1 MSYFLSFGKWI
12 LNVVDMTHNLKMAKR
27 FEGHGYVERL
37 KVEETVLVREMA
49 NNLVLPRNKY
59 SVHKKKK

>member
-1 MSYFLSFGKWI
+1 
-12 LNVVDMTHNLKMAKR
+12 MAKR
-27 FEGHGYVERL
+27 FEGQRYVERL

-59 SVHKKKK
+59 SEV

>member
-27 FEGHGYVERL
+27 FEGQRYVERL